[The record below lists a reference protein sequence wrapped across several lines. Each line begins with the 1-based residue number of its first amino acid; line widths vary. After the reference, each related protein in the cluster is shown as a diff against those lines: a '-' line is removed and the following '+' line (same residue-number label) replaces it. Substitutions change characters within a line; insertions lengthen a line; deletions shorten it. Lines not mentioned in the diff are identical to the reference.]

1 MPTLKQSGVGIVLE
15 LVAAFAT
22 RSPVD
27 RISLTATL
35 TVDARWLVR
44 TSLRP
49 RRNRVPIPLL
59 ALDRRIVITG
69 RSVTGERIVTT
80 TR

>member
-1 MPTLKQSGVGIVLE
+1 
-15 LVAAFAT
+15 
-22 RSPVD
+22 
-27 RISLTATL
+27 
-35 TVDARWLVR
+35 
-44 TSLRP
+44 
-49 RRNRVPIPLL
+49 VPIPLL